1 MPVSGKHSI
10 GIIGFAANE
19 AAMLEVFFTGNR
31 AKGFQ
36 LVPADKAES
45 LLIGISD
52 AGSRQQVE
60 GWVRQN
66 GSRPFIAVVD
76 PGAGEKVNGKSI
88 RLTRPLSMG
97 ALQQALS
104 DLQQQLGAGSVAA
117 TVPVVSAGPTQKGQ
131 QDQRAAAFAEWQA
144 RKERSSQALDAWKG
158 GNRQRQSEALRSR
171 FSLERNELNSLILNA
186 QDQLRQQHSE
196 TGALRTQ
203 ASAAAVEPQ
212 QSESLLSDELRAPR
226 ISAEMIQQCC
236 GNLPDVN
243 LDSAT
248 ERRRV
253 YFSLDGLLLPW
264 IKRSINAGD
273 TSGKPQQVVGVP
285 GALFYLPE
293 TKEFLVNLDSDLLL
307 QLTRTRFG
315 FEEISLL
322 EREPDA
328 ELPKGRQVAA
338 DELLWQLA
346 LFTARGRLPDT
357 LSAEE
362 PRLLNALPDFERLLE
377 TPHARSISELWQ
389 SQRLSAQNI
398 ASMLGVPQRFVFS
411 FLVAADAIGLYCP

>member
-1 MPVSGKHSI
+1 MPVSDKHSI

-19 AAMLEVFFTGNR
+19 AAMLEVFFNGNK
-31 AKGFQ
+31 AKGFK
-36 LVPADKAES
+36 LVPAERAES
-45 LLIGISD
+45 LLIGISGAD
-52 AGSRQQVE
+52 SRKQVE
-60 GWVRQN
+60 NWVRQN

-76 PGAGEKVNGKSI
+76 PSSADKVNGKSI
-88 RLTRPLSMG
+88 RLTRPLSMN

-104 DLQQQLGAGSVAA
+104 DLQQKLISPAQSEAKPIQVETPLS
-117 TVPVVSAGPTQKGQ
+117 GQ
-131 QDQRAAAFAEWQA
+131 HDQRAAAYAEWQA
-144 RKERSSQALDAWKG
+144 RKERSAQALDAWQG
-158 GNRQRQSEALRSR
+158 GNSQRQSEALRSR
-171 FSLERNELNSLILNA
+171 FSLQRNELNSLILDA
-186 QDQLRQQHSE
+186 QNELQKRHATTAADVPVKQP
-196 TGALRTQ
+196 Q
-203 ASAAAVEPQ
+203 AAPQ
-212 QSESLLSDELRAPR
+212 QESESLLSDELQAPR

-264 IKRSINAGD
+264 IKRCMEAGD
-273 TSGKPQQVVGVP
+273 ASGKPQQVVGVP
-285 GALFYLPE
+285 GALFYLPQE
-293 TKEFLVNLDSDLLL
+293 KGFLLNIDADLLL

-315 FEEISLL
+315 FDEISLL
-322 EREPDA
+322 ERELDA
-328 ELPKGRQVAA
+328 DLPKGRKVAA

-362 PRLLNALPDFERLLE
+362 PRLLNIMPDFERLLE
-377 TPHARSISELWQ
+377 TPHARSIAELWH

-398 ASMLGVPQRFVFS
+398 ASMLGVSQRFVFS
-411 FLVAADAIGLYCP
+411 FLVAADAIGLYCQ

>member
-1 MPVSGKHSI
+1 MPASGKHSI

-19 AAMLEVFFTGNR
+19 AAMLEIFFNGNK

-36 LVPADKAES
+36 LVSPDRAES
-45 LLIGISD
+45 LLIGIGD
-52 AGSRQQVE
+52 ATSRQQVE
-60 GWVRQN
+60 NWVRQN

-76 PGAGEKVNGKSI
+76 PGAADKVNGKSI

-104 DLQQQLGAGSVAA
+104 DLRQKLITPASSDTHAISIESPGHAQL
-117 TVPVVSAGPTQKGQ
+117 
-131 QDQRAAAFAEWQA
+131 DQRTAAFAEWQA
-144 RKERSSQALDAWKG
+144 RKERSAKAVNAWQG
-158 GNRQRQSEALRSR
+158 GNGQRQTEALRSR
-171 FSLERNELNSLILNA
+171 FSLERSELNSLILDA
-186 QDQLRQQHSE
+186 QQQLNQQRSI
-196 TGALRTQ
+196 
-203 ASAAAVEPQ
+203 AAAVPPVSSAQETVQ
-212 QSESLLSDELRAPR
+212 KESDSLLSDELRAPR

-264 IKRSINAGD
+264 IQRAIETGD
-273 TSGKPQQVVGVP
+273 SSGKPQQIVGVP
-285 GALFYLPE
+285 GALFYLPQE
-293 TKEFLVNLDSDLLL
+293 RGFLLNIDSDLLM
-307 QLTRTRFG
+307 QLMRTRFG
-315 FEEISLL
+315 FDEISLL
-322 EREPDA
+322 EREMDT
-328 ELPKGRQVAA
+328 ELPKGRYQAT

-357 LSAEE
+357 LSADE
-362 PRLLNALPDFERLLE
+362 PRLLKALPDFERLLE
-377 TPHARSISELWQ
+377 TPHARSIAELWQ

-398 ASMLGVPQRFVFS
+398 VSMLGVPQRFVFS

>member
-1 MPVSGKHSI
+1 MPASGKHSI

-19 AAMLEVFFTGNR
+19 AAMLEIFFNGNK

-36 LVPADKAES
+36 LVSPDRAEA
-45 LLIGISD
+45 LLIGIGD
-52 AGSRQQVE
+52 ATSRQQVE

-76 PGAGEKVNGKSI
+76 PGAADKVNGKSI

-104 DLQQQLGAGSVAA
+104 DLRQKLIAPASPETHPVAIES
-117 TVPVVSAGPTQKGQ
+117 PSAVQ

-144 RKERSSQALDAWKG
+144 RKERSAKALNAWQG
-158 GNRQRQSEALRSR
+158 GNSQRQTDALRSR
-171 FSLERNELNSLILNA
+171 FSLERNELNSLILDA
-186 QDQLRQQHSE
+186 QQQLSQQRSSVTLASPAPAAQEAGRQ
-196 TGALRTQ
+196 
-203 ASAAAVEPQ
+203 
-212 QSESLLSDELRAPR
+212 ESDALLSDELRAPR

-264 IKRSINAGD
+264 VKRSIEVGEN
-273 TSGKPQQVVGVP
+273 TGKPQQVVGVP
-285 GALFYLPE
+285 GALFYLPQE
-293 TKEFLVNLDSDLLL
+293 KGFLVNIDSDLLT
-307 QLTRTRFG
+307 QLMRTRFG
-315 FEEISLL
+315 FDEISLL

-328 ELPKGRQVAA
+328 ELPKGRYVAA

-346 LFTARGRLPDT
+346 LFTARGRVPDV
-357 LSAEE
+357 LSADE
-362 PRLLNALPDFERLLE
+362 PRLLKAIPDFERLLE
-377 TPHARSISELWQ
+377 TPHARSIAELWH

>member
-1 MPVSGKHSI
+1 MPVNGKHSI

-19 AAMLEVFFTGNR
+19 AAMLEIFFNGNK
-31 AKGFQ
+31 AKGFK
-36 LVPADKAES
+36 LVPADRAES

-52 AGSRQQVE
+52 ASSRQQVE

-76 PGAGEKVNGKSI
+76 PGAAEKVNGKSI

-104 DLQQQLGAGSVAA
+104 DLQLQLGSA
-117 TVPVVSAGPTQKGQ
+117 PVSSASQMMSPEQPLQGQ
-131 QDQRAAAFAEWQA
+131 QDQRTAAFAEWQA
-144 RKERSSQALDAWKG
+144 RKERSSQALNAWKG
-158 GNRQRQSEALRSR
+158 GNSQRQSEALRSR
-171 FSLERNELNSLILNA
+171 FSLERNELNSLILDA
-186 QDQLRQQHSE
+186 QNQLRQQHSE
-196 TGALRTQ
+196 VSPSRP
-203 ASAAAVEPQ
+203 SARATEAEAQ
-212 QSESLLSDELRAPR
+212 ETESLLSDELRAPR

-243 LDSAT
+243 LDSAS

-253 YFSLDGLLLPW
+253 YFNLDGLLLPW
-264 IKRSINAGD
+264 IKRCIKAGNA
-273 TSGKPQQVVGVP
+273 SGKPQQVVGVP

-293 TKEFLVNLDSDLLL
+293 DKEFLVTLDSDLLL

-328 ELPKGRQVAA
+328 ELPKGRRVAA

-362 PRLLNALPDFERLLE
+362 PRLLNSIPDFERLLE
-377 TPHARSISELWQ
+377 TPHARSIAELWQ

>member
-1 MPVSGKHSI
+1 VSTSSTAVQATSPEHP
-10 GIIGFAANE
+10 
-19 AAMLEVFFTGNR
+19 L
-31 AKGFQ
+31 
-36 LVPADKAES
+36 ES
-45 LLIGISD
+45 L
-52 AGSRQQVE
+52 R
-60 GWVRQN
+60 
-66 GSRPFIAVVD
+66 
-76 PGAGEKVNGKSI
+76 
-88 RLTRPLSMG
+88 
-97 ALQQALS
+97 
-104 DLQQQLGAGSVAA
+104 
-117 TVPVVSAGPTQKGQ
+117 
-131 QDQRAAAFAEWQA
+131 DQRTVAFAEWQA
-144 RKERSSQALDAWKG
+144 RKERSSQALSAWKG
-158 GNRQRQSEALRSR
+158 GNSQRQTEALRSR
-171 FSLERNELNSLILNA
+171 FSLERNELNSLILDA
-186 QDQLRQQHSE
+186 QNQLRQQHSE
-196 TGALRTQ
+196 ANNSKSSAL
-203 ASAAAVEPQ
+203 AMEAEPQ
-212 QSESLLSDELRAPR
+212 VAESLLSDELQTPR

-264 IKRSINAGD
+264 IMRCIEAGN

-285 GALFYLPE
+285 GALFYLPAD
-293 TKEFLVNLDSDLLL
+293 KEFLVTLDADLLL

-328 ELPKGRQVAA
+328 ELPKGRRVAS

-362 PRLLNALPDFERLLE
+362 PRLLNSIPDFERLLE
-377 TPHARSISELWQ
+377 TPHARSIAELWQ